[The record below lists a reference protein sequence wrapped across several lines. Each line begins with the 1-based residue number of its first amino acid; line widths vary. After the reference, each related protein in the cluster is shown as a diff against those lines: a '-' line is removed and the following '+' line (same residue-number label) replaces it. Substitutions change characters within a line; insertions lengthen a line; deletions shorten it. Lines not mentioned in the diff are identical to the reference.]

1 MTDAQLDVLG
11 NYTTLIPGCAHAVDT
26 LKQTFGL
33 KIGTTTGFTRAMMDI
48 LIDAAARQG
57 YSPDS
62 NVAGDDVVN
71 GLGFRPSPFM
81 LYQNLFNLGG
91 IFPIYSVIK
100 IDDTNSGIAE
110 GLNAG
115 CWTVGVYGWS
125 NYTDVDSMEEWDAM
139 SEQEQKQKRM
149 KSKDKLIE
157 SGAHYVVE
165 SIVDIPQ
172 VVEMVNQRLE
182 MGESPMNNNVFS
194 EEKLKTYC
202 N

>member
-1 MTDAQLDVLG
+1 MGA
-11 NYTTLIPGCAHAVDT
+11 
-26 LKQTFGL
+26 K
-33 KIGTTTGFTRAMMDI
+33 
-48 LIDAAARQG
+48 QG
-57 YSPDS
+57 YIPDS

-91 IFPIYSVIK
+91 IWPIDSVIK

-125 NYTDVDSMEEWDAM
+125 NYTNMNSMEEWENM
-139 SEQEQKQKRM
+139 NETEQRQRRM
-149 KSKDKLIE
+149 KSRDKLIE

-165 SIVDIPQ
+165 SIVDIPN
-172 VVEMVNQRLE
+172 VVQMVNERLKS
-182 MGESPMNNNVFS
+182 GESPMNNYITAQT
-194 EEKLKTYC
+194 KTI